1 MTLWRNRS
9 DAWATMSAAAPRA
22 NIRADILEKDYWNS
36 QVLRTASTLH
46 PTDFVFKGGTSLS
59 KAYKCTQRFSED
71 IDVLILRRELGSGA
85 RDKLMKRIADEA
97 IDVLELTVDPTK
109 HSHGRGEHL
118 TEALGYPRKVT
129 GGAILSPDVL
139 LEMGIRGS
147 DEPPHLTLPIEPLIT
162 GLLREANFDVDEY
175 EDLAPFIVPVLHPG
189 RTLVEKVMMLHAKV
203 TSGTWSGGGALKDPS
218 RIGRHYHD
226 IHRLLELA
234 SVREWLENREEF
246 LAAVADHEVINHQCY
261 KIEVSPRPAGGYA
274 MSDAFRPDFV
284 DNNRLGFFYEGAM
297 NDLFIGPGTPPP
309 WADVMTTLER
319 AAELL

>member
-1 MTLWRNRS
+1 
-9 DAWATMSAAAPRA
+9 MSAAAPRA

-85 RDKLMKRIADEA
+85 RDKLMKKIVDDALEA
-97 IDVLELTVDPTK
+97 LELTVDPLK
-109 HSHGRGEHL
+109 HSRGRGEHL
-118 TEALGYPRKVT
+118 TEGLRYPRQVT
-129 GGAILSPDVL
+129 GAAILSPDVL

-147 DEPPHLTLPIEPLIT
+147 DEPPHLILPIEPLIT
-162 GLLREANFDVDEY
+162 GLLREVKFEVDEY
-175 EDLAPFIVPVLHPG
+175 EDLVPFTVPVLHPG
-189 RTLVEKVMMLHAKV
+189 RTLVEKVMMLHTKV
-203 TSGTWSGGGALKDPS
+203 TSGTWSNGGALNDPS

-226 IHRLLELA
+226 IHRLLEMP
-234 SVREWLENREEF
+234 SVREWLGNREEF
-246 LAAVADHEVINHQCY
+246 LAAIADHEVINRECFD
-261 KIEVSPRPAGGYA
+261 IEVPPRPADGYA

-284 DNNRLGFFYEGAM
+284 DNNRLGFFYAGAM
-297 NDLFIGPGTPPP
+297 NDLFVGPGPPPP
-309 WADVMTTLER
+309 WVDVMSTVQG